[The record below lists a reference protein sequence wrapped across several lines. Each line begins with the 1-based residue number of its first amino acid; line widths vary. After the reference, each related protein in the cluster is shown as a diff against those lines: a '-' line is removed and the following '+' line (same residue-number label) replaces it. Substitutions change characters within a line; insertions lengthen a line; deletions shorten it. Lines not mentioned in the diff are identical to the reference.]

1 MNKQLFDAGWEFS
14 EAQGMMMQRMPQWK
28 AVTLPHDASIEK
40 ARSPQNPSAGG
51 GGFAWGGVITYRKQF
66 HVPEEWK
73 DKSILLELEGVYM
86 YAQVAVNGNE
96 TGVHPYGYTSF
107 HVDLKPY
114 LKFGAENEVTVTA
127 NNGAQPNSRWYS
139 GTGIY
144 RHVWLRIGDG
154 VHIKPWGVFVTTP
167 VAAPASSR
175 IAVSTEIANT
185 TGKNQQISLRSKVID
200 LSGASV
206 AQVETPFTL
215 AAHANLDVSQNLS
228 LTGARLWSVETPNLY
243 TLSSELV
250 MDGQVID
257 TEHTPFG
264 IRTIAV
270 DAQNGFR
277 LNGLPMKLKG
287 GCVHH
292 DNGLLG
298 AASYDRAEERKIE
311 LMKSAG
317 YNAIRCAHNPP
328 APAML
333 DACDQLGMLVI
344 DETFDCWR
352 MGKNPNDY
360 HLVFED
366 WWQRD
371 SEAMVKRDRN
381 HPSIIMWSI
390 GNEVGER
397 TGVSDG
403 YAWARK
409 QAEYIRSL
417 DHTRWITSALPAL
430 FEELMPSFAE
440 ADMNKIFDLLSG
452 EGLDPKNDRWGDLT
466 REFAGHL
473 DVVGYNYLL
482 KRYAPDGATFPERVM
497 CGTETFPH
505 WAFNFW
511 NETSRLPYLIGDFVW
526 TAIDYLG
533 ESGIGAVSCDG
544 SMSFAAAYPYHLAN
558 CGDFDICGFK
568 RPQSFFRDI
577 LWGVRKAPY
586 LGVLDPQHFGKQV
599 SFNPWG
605 WEPVLDSWDFPGWEG
620 KPTRVDVYSADE
632 EVELWINGASA
643 GRKPAGKASQNKAE
657 FEVSYQAGEITAVGY
672 TGGVET
678 GRTTLKTAGEPAAL
692 RLSSDRGQLRS
703 EFGDLAYITVE
714 VLDGNGLVVKHAEHE
729 VRFEVSG
736 AGDLAAV
743 GTANPLSEELYVG
756 SQRKAWQGQLM
767 AVIRSNGQSGE
778 IVLKASADGLSG
790 AEVHL
795 NVM

>member
-1 MNKQLFDAGWEFS
+1 
-14 EAQGMMMQRMPQWK
+14 
-28 AVTLPHDASIEK
+28 
-40 ARSPQNPSAGG
+40 
-51 GGFAWGGVITYRKQF
+51 
-66 HVPEEWK
+66 
-73 DKSILLELEGVYM
+73 
-86 YAQVAVNGNE
+86 
-96 TGVHPYGYTSF
+96 
-107 HVDLKPY
+107 
-114 LKFGAENEVTVTA
+114 
-127 NNGAQPNSRWYS
+127 
-139 GTGIY
+139 
-144 RHVWLRIGDG
+144 
-154 VHIKPWGVFVTTP
+154 
-167 VAAPASSR
+167 
-175 IAVSTEIANT
+175 
-185 TGKNQQISLRSKVID
+185 
-200 LSGASV
+200 
-206 AQVETPFTL
+206 
-215 AAHANLDVSQNLS
+215 
-228 LTGARLWSVETPNLY
+228 
-243 TLSSELV
+243 
-250 MDGQVID
+250 
-257 TEHTPFG
+257 
-264 IRTIAV
+264 
-270 DAQNGFR
+270 
-277 LNGLPMKLKG
+277 MKLKG

-333 DACDQLGMLVI
+333 DACDRLGMLVI

-371 SEAMVKRDRN
+371 TEAMVKRDRN

-482 KRYAPDGATFPERVM
+482 KRYAPDCATFPERVM

-511 NETSRLPYLIGDFVW
+511 NETSRLPDVIGDFVW

-533 ESGIGAVSCDG
+533 ESGIGAVSYDG
-544 SMSFAAAYPYHLAN
+544 SMSFAGTYPYHLAN

-568 RPQSFFRDI
+568 RPQSFYRDI

-605 WEPVLDSWDFPGWEG
+605 WEPVLDSWDFPAWEG

-632 EVELWINGASA
+632 EVELWINGAA
-643 GRKPAGKASQNKAE
+643 VGRKPAGKASQNKAE
-657 FEVSYQAGEITAVGY
+657 FEVTYQAGEITAVGY
-672 TGGVET
+672 SGGVET
-678 GRTTLKTAGEPAAL
+678 ARTTLKTAGEPAAL
-692 RLSSDRGQLRS
+692 RLSSDRERLHA

-714 VLDGNGLVVKHAEHE
+714 VVDANGLVVKHANHE

-756 SQRKAWQGQLM
+756 SQRKAWQGRLM
-767 AVIRSNGQSGE
+767 AVVRSNGQSSE

-795 NVM
+795 SAR